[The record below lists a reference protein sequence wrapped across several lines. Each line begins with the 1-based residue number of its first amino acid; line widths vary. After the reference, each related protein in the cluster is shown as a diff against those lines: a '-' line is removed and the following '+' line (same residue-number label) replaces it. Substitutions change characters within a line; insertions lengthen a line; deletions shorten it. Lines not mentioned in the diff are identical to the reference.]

1 MKLLN
6 SIWLAAVI
14 LAGCTTTDPREML
27 FNGRDLT
34 GWTIFVGD
42 SGIVPENFF
51 YVKEGVI
58 ETPGVPLGYLRTT
71 GIFSDYRLHVEWRYT
86 GEPTNSG
93 IFLHTNGPDKLWPAH
108 FQCQL
113 KHNDAGDLIVQDVG
127 LSARVGDSLYVSSE
141 TIRPVVPKMTASSE
155 VPPGGWNSA
164 DIVCSGDSIRIT
176 INGVLQNEASNIS
189 LTSGGIGLQAEG
201 STIQFRNIWIER
213 IKK

>member
-1 MKLLN
+1 MKLLI
-6 SIWLAAVI
+6 SLLFAAVI
-14 LAGCTTTDPREML
+14 FAGCSTTDSREML
-27 FNGRDLT
+27 FNGKDLS
-34 GWTIFVGD
+34 GWTVFVGD
-42 SGIVPENFF
+42 TSVAPENFF

-58 ETPGVPLGYLRTT
+58 ETPGVPMGYLRTT
-71 GIFSDYRLHVEWRYT
+71 GTFSDYKLHVEWRYT
-86 GEPTNSG
+86 KEPTNSG

-113 KHNDAGDLIVQDVG
+113 KQNDAGDFIVHGTGQRAMV
-127 LSARVGDSLYVSSE
+127 RDSLYVSSE
-141 TIRPVVPKMTASSE
+141 TIKPVVPKLTASSE
-155 VPPGGWNSA
+155 VPPGEWNNA

-176 INGVLQNEASNIS
+176 INGVLQNEASKVS